1 MKTFTSAETQSA
13 PDAGGR
19 AQRRPGFSMRAL
31 TIRGGAKA
39 LPRREGLLGCFAV
52 LALFCGIA
60 FAADPAPDKP
70 APKPDDSSKA
80 IAGHANQVRGDE
92 ITPETKAAIEKGV
105 AWLAQQQSNDGGFAG
120 MQGYG
125 YSRNVAMTALAGLAF
140 MEHGDLP
147 GRGKYGKEVNR
158 CLQFILD
165 NCQDSGL
172 IASDVSQGPM
182 YGHGF
187 ATLFLGEMYG
197 MTGDD
202 AVKEKLERA
211 VKLIERTQ
219 NPEGGW
225 RYQPAPLDADISVT
239 ICQVMALRSAREAG
253 IHVST
258 DTVNKAIQYVLK
270 CQNSDGGF
278 SYMAGQGGFGGSGF
292 PRSAAGCCALYY
304 SGIFEG
310 DNLQKG
316 LDYVKRFT
324 PGQGGNPRAEGHY
337 FYGYYYATQAMFLAG
352 GDYWATFYPAIRQ
365 ELISS
370 QQTDHWQGDFSED
383 YATSMALIILQMP
396 NRYLP
401 VFDASTGGGR

>member
-1 MKTFTSAETQSA
+1 MLGIVLLFGMTASVSAQSA
-13 PDAGGR
+13 PEPQG
-19 AQRRPGFSMRAL
+19 
-31 TIRGGAKA
+31 
-39 LPRREGLLGCFAV
+39 
-52 LALFCGIA
+52 
-60 FAADPAPDKP
+60 
-70 APKPDDSSKA
+70 PKPQDDSSKT

-92 ITPETKAAIEKGV
+92 ITAECKAAIEKGI

-125 YSRNVAMTALAGLAF
+125 YSRNVAMTSLAGLAF

-147 GRGKYGKEVNR
+147 GRGKYGKEVSR

-172 IASDVSQGPM
+172 IASDASQGPM

-253 IHVST
+253 IHVSP
-258 DTVNKAIQYVLK
+258 DVVNKAVQYVLK

-292 PRSAAGCCALYY
+292 PRSAAGCCVLYY
-304 SGIFEG
+304 AGIFEG
-310 DNLQKG
+310 NNLMKG

-324 PGQGGNPRAEGHY
+324 PGQGSNPRAEGHY

-352 GDYWATFYPAIRQ
+352 GEYWATFYPAIRD
-365 ELISS
+365 ELVRS
-370 QQTDHWQGDFSED
+370 QDRDHWQGDFSED

-401 VFDASTGGGR
+401 VFDASTGAGR